1 MSDFQRGL
9 IDLLD
14 IEFYQIGRGEKNKA
28 GRKNPTKTFVSL
40 VGPKTDVGGVCTRS
54 LAIYF
59 CDFYLRVL

>member
-14 IEFYQIGRGEKNKA
+14 IEFYQIGGGEKIKR
-28 GRKNPTKTFVSL
+28 GGGGETPTKTFLSL
-40 VGPKTDVGGVCTRS
+40 VGPKTDVGGVCTTC

-59 CDFYLRVL
+59 CDFI